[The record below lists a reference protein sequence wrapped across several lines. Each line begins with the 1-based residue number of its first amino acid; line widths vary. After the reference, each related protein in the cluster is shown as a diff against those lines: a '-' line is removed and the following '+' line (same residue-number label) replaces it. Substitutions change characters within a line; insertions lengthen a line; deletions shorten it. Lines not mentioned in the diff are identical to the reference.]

1 MKQHTALQKLHW
13 LVMAVAL
20 TLVVPAGMAQVQ
32 TDVAT
37 ASLPDAPT
45 PQQSTPS
52 TPPAATPP
60 ISTSASQAKA
70 QDKTP
75 DKTQEKQEPDSDEA
89 LRRQEKQRIL
99 GVMPMF
105 NVVNGANSIPPL
117 RPKQKFQ
124 LFWKSSTD
132 PFIFGLDAIIAG
144 IGQAENSNAGTKT
157 VQNPDGTTRVERWGF
172 PQGASGYFQRYA
184 TTYADSFDG
193 NFWGNAVLP
202 VLLKEDPR
210 FYRMGTGS
218 FSRRFLWAAS
228 TTIWCRRDN
237 GKWGPNY
244 ANVAGNFIGGG
255 IANLYYPSEEGG
267 FEKTTVSALTVTAE
281 GTFGAELLEFWPDIE
296 HHFLKKRRQNALT
309 PVP

>member
-13 LVMAVAL
+13 LVLAFVL
-20 TLVVPAGMAQVQ
+20 IVVVPAGMAQVQ

-52 TPPAATPP
+52 PAPDAKPPV
-60 ISTSASQAKA
+60 SASAPQANA
-70 QDKTP
+70 QDNAQK
-75 DKTQEKQEPDSDEA
+75 KQPASDEE
-89 LRRQEKQRIL
+89 LKREQNQQRIL

-144 IGQAENSNAGTKT
+144 IGQAEDSNAGTKT

-184 TTYADSFDG
+184 TTYADTFDG

-228 TTIWCRRDN
+228 TTVWCRRDN

-296 HHFLKKRRQNALT
+296 HHFVKKRRQNALA
-309 PVP
+309 PVR

>member
-1 MKQHTALQKLHW
+1 MLQRAILTKLPC
-13 LVMAVAL
+13 LLL
-20 TLVVPAGMAQVQ
+20 TVVLAGILAPGMGHAQ
-32 TDVAT
+32 TDL
-37 ASLPDAPT
+37 ASAALPDAPVPQQAT
-45 PQQSTPS
+45 PQPPSNPPQSTPAA
-52 TPPAATPP
+52 PP
-60 ISTSASQAKA
+60 STSAPA
-70 QDKTP
+70 P
-75 DKTQEKQEPDSDEA
+75 TQEQKQNPSDEVF
-89 LRRQEKQRIL
+89 RQEQKQRIL

-105 NVVNGANSIPPL
+105 NVVNGADIPPL
-117 RPKQKFQ
+117 TPKQKFQ

-157 VQNPDGTTRVERWGF
+157 VQNPDGTTHIERWGF
-172 PQGASGYFQRYA
+172 PQGVNGYFQRYG
-184 TTYADSFDG
+184 TTYADTFDG

-202 VLLKEDPR
+202 SLLKEDPR

-218 FSRRFLWAAS
+218 FTRRFLWAAA
-228 TTIWCRRDN
+228 TTVWCRRDN

-296 HHFLKKRRQNALT
+296 HHFRKKRQ
-309 PVP
+309 PQP

>member
-1 MKQHTALQKLHW
+1 MQYIAPLKLYW
-13 LVMAVAL
+13 LLLAVAL
-20 TLVVPAGMAQVQ
+20 AVVVPAGLAQVQ
-32 TDVAT
+32 TDIASS
-37 ASLPDAPT
+37 SLPDAPA
-45 PQQSTPS
+45 PQQNTP
-52 TPPAATPP
+52 TTAPATPP
-60 ISTSASQAKA
+60 PVSTSASQADA
-70 QDKTP
+70 QDAAK
-75 DKTQEKQEPDSDEA
+75 KKQQADEA
-89 LRRQEKQRIL
+89 RKKEQNEKRIL

-117 RPKQKFQ
+117 RPKEKFQ

-157 VQNPDGTTRVERWGF
+157 VRNPDGTTHLERWGF
-172 PQGASGYFQRYA
+172 PQGISGYFQRYG
-184 TTYADSFDG
+184 TTYADTFDG

-202 VLLKEDPR
+202 VLWKEDPR

-218 FSRRFLWAAS
+218 FPRRFLWAAT

-296 HHFLKKRRQNALT
+296 HHFLKKRMKAPSLK
-309 PVP
+309 PAP

>member
-1 MKQHTALQKLHW
+1 MKQHTALPKFHW
-13 LVMAVAL
+13 LGLAVVL
-20 TLVVPAGMAQVQ
+20 TVVVPAGMAQVQ
-32 TDVAT
+32 TDIAT
-37 ASLPDAPT
+37 ASLPDAPS
-45 PQQSTPS
+45 PQQSTP
-52 TPPAATPP
+52 PPAPDATPQV
-60 ISTSASQAKA
+60 STSTSQANA
-70 QDKTP
+70 QDKTQKKQP
-75 DKTQEKQEPDSDEA
+75 ESDQELKREQN
-89 LRRQEKQRIL
+89 QQRIL

-172 PQGASGYFQRYA
+172 PQGISGYFQRYA
-184 TTYADSFDG
+184 TTYADTFDG

-228 TTIWCRRDN
+228 TTVWCRRDN

-296 HHFLKKRRQNALT
+296 HHFLKKRHQNALA
-309 PVP
+309 PAP

>member
-1 MKQHTALQKLHW
+1 MKQHTALPKLHW
-13 LVMAVAL
+13 LVLAFVL
-20 TLVVPAGMAQVQ
+20 TVVVPAGMAQVQ
-32 TDVAT
+32 TNVAT

-52 TPPAATPP
+52 PAPDATPQV
-60 ISTSASQAKA
+60 STSASQANA
-70 QDKTP
+70 QDNAQK
-75 DKTQEKQEPDSDEA
+75 KQPASDEE
-89 LRRQEKQRIL
+89 LKREQNQQRIL

-144 IGQAENSNAGTKT
+144 IGQAEDSNAGTKT
-157 VQNPDGTTRVERWGF
+157 VQNPDGSTRVERWGF

-184 TTYADSFDG
+184 TTYADTFDG

-228 TTIWCRRDN
+228 TTVWCRRDN

-296 HHFLKKRRQNALT
+296 HHFLKKRRQNALA
-309 PVP
+309 PAR

>member
-1 MKQHTALQKLHW
+1 MQHTALSKLHW
-13 LVMAVAL
+13 LLLAVVL
-20 TLVVPAGMAQVQ
+20 TVVVPAGMAQVQ
-32 TDVAT
+32 TDIASS
-37 ASLPDAPT
+37 SLPDAPT
-45 PQQSTPS
+45 PQQNAPS
-52 TPPAATPP
+52 TTPP
-60 ISTSASQAKA
+60 VSTSASQADA
-70 QDKTP
+70 QDEAK
-75 DKTQEKQEPDSDEA
+75 KKKQTDADEA

-105 NVVNGANSIPPL
+105 NVVDSANSIPPL

-157 VQNPDGTTRVERWGF
+157 VKNPNGTTSTVRWGF
-172 PQGASGYFQRYA
+172 PQGVSGYFQRYG
-184 TTYADSFDG
+184 TTYADTFDG
-193 NFWGNAVLP
+193 NFWGNAVLTSWW
-202 VLLKEDPR
+202 KEDPR

-218 FSRRFLWAAS
+218 FPRRFLWAAS
-228 TTIWCRRDN
+228 TTVWCRRDN

-255 IANLYYPSEEGG
+255 IGNLYYPSEEGG

-296 HHFLKKRRQNALT
+296 HHFRNKRLKKLNQQPT
-309 PVP
+309 P